1 MNTFWVPRN
10 PYIHVLTILYFN
22 EVSPDLLSFPL
33 NYFYCQSLLKRFPDM
48 SHSCWLALDVPQFV
62 GISCLPPV
70 LWLLEAA
77 GAQVGGGRRWP
88 TQARLDSLL
97 LVNIPFQPLNSEV
110 GSFAL
115 LTHLEHEV
123 D

>member
-77 GAQVGGGRRWP
+77 GAQVGGGAALANPGQTGLPSSREYSFP
-88 TQARLDSLL
+88 TIELRGGFVCTVDS
-97 LVNIPFQPLNSEV
+97 S
-110 GSFAL
+110 
-115 LTHLEHEV
+115 
-123 D
+123 